1 VDSDEAVVLMLEVAV
16 AAQQR
21 LALLGLL
28 LVALLHVLQLTV
40 QLVANLYSNCSLTTG
55 VNKQNIC
62 KATSMMYVKKST
74 LNVKNKRGRGW
85 DLV

>member
-1 VDSDEAVVLMLEVAV
+1 VLMLEVAV

-40 QLVANLYSNCSLTTG
+40 QLVANLYSNYSLTTG
-55 VNKQNIC
+55 VNKQHIC
-62 KATSMMYVKKST
+62 EATSMVYAKKQ
-74 LNVKNKRGRGW
+74 L
-85 DLV
+85 